1 MAIPSFSAFHDEGI
15 NLEGLLEILSPENNL
30 VLADDMMVS
39 DGNGIILRVSETYEK
54 NFGFAHDSIVGK
66 SAFDLEA
73 DGTFTPCITAE
84 VIRRRKKISATQT
97 INHTHKN
104 VMTVGI
110 PLFDANGELKYAVCF
125 NTVSMEQINSI
136 QRNYRRMQDPAA
148 LLPGDRGAADPG
160 HLHQSAVQKR
170 PHAAAVD
177 ADAEHCQHP
186 GQHPHHRR
194 DRRG

>member
-73 DGTFTPCITAE
+73 DGTFHPLHYGGWSSGDGRRSAPHRPSTTPT
-84 VIRRRKKISATQT
+84 KT
-97 INHTHKN
+97 
-104 VMTVGI
+104 
-110 PLFDANGELKYAVCF
+110 
-125 NTVSMEQINSI
+125 
-136 QRNYRRMQDPAA
+136 
-148 LLPGDRGAADPG
+148 
-160 HLHQSAVQKR
+160 
-170 PHAAAVD
+170 
-177 ADAEHCQHP
+177 
-186 GQHPHHRR
+186 
-194 DRRG
+194 

>member
-73 DGTFTPCITAE
+73 DGTFTPLHYGGGHP
-84 VIRRRKKISATQT
+84 ATEEDQR
-97 INHTHKN
+97 HTDHQPHPQKR
-104 VMTVGI
+104 
-110 PLFDANGELKYAVCF
+110 D
-125 NTVSMEQINSI
+125 
-136 QRNYRRMQDPAA
+136 
-148 LLPGDRGAADPG
+148 DRGHSP
-160 HLHQSAVQKR
+160 V
-170 PHAAAVD
+170 
-177 ADAEHCQHP
+177 
-186 GQHPHHRR
+186 
-194 DRRG
+194 

>member
-84 VIRRRKKISATQT
+84 DQR
-97 INHTHKN
+97 HTDHQPHPQKR
-104 VMTVGI
+104 
-110 PLFDANGELKYAVCF
+110 D
-125 NTVSMEQINSI
+125 
-136 QRNYRRMQDPAA
+136 
-148 LLPGDRGAADPG
+148 DRGHSP
-160 HLHQSAVQKR
+160 V
-170 PHAAAVD
+170 
-177 ADAEHCQHP
+177 
-186 GQHPHHRR
+186 
-194 DRRG
+194 

>member
-104 VMTVGI
+104 VMTLMKI
-110 PLFDANGELKYAVCF
+110 CIRLRKTKTDITMMNTTIMTIMTRLRLREMMFQPLIK
-125 NTVSMEQINSI
+125 
-136 QRNYRRMQDPAA
+136 
-148 LLPGDRGAADPG
+148 
-160 HLHQSAVQKR
+160 
-170 PHAAAVD
+170 
-177 ADAEHCQHP
+177 
-186 GQHPHHRR
+186 
-194 DRRG
+194 

>member
-73 DGTFTPCITAE
+73 DIEMIHRYGEALEGLQISEFRTISCRRSRIWTSKTLSTFPT
-84 VIRRRKKISATQT
+84 S
-97 INHTHKN
+97 
-104 VMTVGI
+104 
-110 PLFDANGELKYAVCF
+110 
-125 NTVSMEQINSI
+125 
-136 QRNYRRMQDPAA
+136 
-148 LLPGDRGAADPG
+148 
-160 HLHQSAVQKR
+160 
-170 PHAAAVD
+170 
-177 ADAEHCQHP
+177 
-186 GQHPHHRR
+186 
-194 DRRG
+194 

>member
-84 VIRRRKKISATQT
+84 VIRRRLQRAADGDEKFLPLPDLFSM
-97 INHTHKN
+97 HTHPMNFAVLQLILAVLLIVLGLNIVFHSFKAYKN
-104 VMTVGI
+104 
-110 PLFDANGELKYAVCF
+110 
-125 NTVSMEQINSI
+125 
-136 QRNYRRMQDPAA
+136 
-148 LLPGDRGAADPG
+148 
-160 HLHQSAVQKR
+160 
-170 PHAAAVD
+170 
-177 ADAEHCQHP
+177 AEHNSEAKV
-186 GQHPHHRR
+186 
-194 DRRG
+194 

>member
-73 DGTFTPCITAE
+73 DGTFTPCINGGGHP
-84 VIRRRKKISATQT
+84 ATEEDQR
-97 INHTHKN
+97 HTDHQPHPQKR
-104 VMTVGI
+104 
-110 PLFDANGELKYAVCF
+110 D
-125 NTVSMEQINSI
+125 
-136 QRNYRRMQDPAA
+136 
-148 LLPGDRGAADPG
+148 DRGHSP
-160 HLHQSAVQKR
+160 V
-170 PHAAAVD
+170 
-177 ADAEHCQHP
+177 
-186 GQHPHHRR
+186 
-194 DRRG
+194 

>member
-73 DGTFTPCITAE
+73 DGTFTPAL
-84 VIRRRKKISATQT
+84 RRRSSGGGRRSAP
-97 INHTHKN
+97 H
-104 VMTVGI
+104 
-110 PLFDANGELKYAVCF
+110 
-125 NTVSMEQINSI
+125 
-136 QRNYRRMQDPAA
+136 
-148 LLPGDRGAADPG
+148 
-160 HLHQSAVQKR
+160 R
-170 PHAAAVD
+170 PSTT
-177 ADAEHCQHP
+177 P
-186 GQHPHHRR
+186 TKT
-194 DRRG
+194 

>member
-73 DGTFTPCITAE
+73 DGTFTPCITAAE
-84 VIRRRKKISATQT
+84 EDQR
-97 INHTHKN
+97 HTDHQPHPQKR
-104 VMTVGI
+104 
-110 PLFDANGELKYAVCF
+110 D
-125 NTVSMEQINSI
+125 
-136 QRNYRRMQDPAA
+136 
-148 LLPGDRGAADPG
+148 DRGHSP
-160 HLHQSAVQKR
+160 V
-170 PHAAAVD
+170 
-177 ADAEHCQHP
+177 
-186 GQHPHHRR
+186 
-194 DRRG
+194 